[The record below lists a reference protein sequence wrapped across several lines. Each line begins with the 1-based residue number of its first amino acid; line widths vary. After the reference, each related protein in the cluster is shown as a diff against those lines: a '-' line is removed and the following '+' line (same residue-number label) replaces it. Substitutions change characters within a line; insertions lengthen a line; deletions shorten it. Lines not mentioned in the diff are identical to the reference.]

1 MSAHFPGADHRATW
15 DHRVIDMRCRP
26 AYLHDFF
33 GATPGSAENET
44 AKWLNQRV
52 GTRGDLEHYAASRTA
67 EGFLETVRAARLK
80 RAVVV
85 GRHTPSQHLP
95 NDLIHR
101 VVHGHEELIGV
112 GAVDPVL
119 LGEAGA
125 LAEVERAV
133 KSLGL
138 AGIDLEPGFAEP
150 ARYADDP
157 VYSAIYDLCEQLGV
171 PVFLMTGPTTPDPR
185 FNDPSPVAA
194 VARAFPK
201 LRIVCYHGFWPNVQ
215 QAIGIAFRYPNV
227 FLVPDMYLFVAGSAA
242 YIEAANG
249 FLGDQL
255 LFGSSYPFRPIGQS
269 IDDLLALGLHESA
282 VDRVLHRNAEQL
294 LGIQN

>member
-1 MSAHFPGADHRATW
+1 MSERLSSLTDRDAWSDC
-15 DHRVIDMRCRP
+15 VIDMRCRP

-33 GATPGSAENET
+33 GATPGSAGNET

-52 GTRGDLEHYAASRTA
+52 GTRGNLEHYAASRTA
-67 EGFLETVRAARLK
+67 DGFLHEVRAAKLRH
-80 RAVVV
+80 AVVV
-85 GRHTPSQHLP
+85 GRHTPAQYLP

-101 VVHGHEELIGV
+101 IVHGHDELIGI

-119 LGEAGA
+119 QGEPAA

-138 AGIDLEPGFAEP
+138 AGIDLESGFGEP
-150 ARYADDP
+150 ARFADDP
-157 VYSAIYDLCEQLGV
+157 VYFPVYELCSQLGV

-185 FNDPSPVAA
+185 FNDPAPVAA
-194 VARAFPK
+194 VARAWPA
-201 LRIVCYHGFWPNVQ
+201 LQIVCYHGFWPNVQ
-215 QAIGIAFRYPNV
+215 QAIGLAFRYPNV
-227 FLVPDMYLFVAGSAA
+227 FLVPDMYLFVAGSTA
-242 YIEAANG
+242 YVEAANG

-269 IDDLLALGLHESA
+269 IDDFLALGFKQ
-282 VDRVLHRNAEQL
+282 DVLERILYGNGERL
-294 LGIQN
+294 LQHKI